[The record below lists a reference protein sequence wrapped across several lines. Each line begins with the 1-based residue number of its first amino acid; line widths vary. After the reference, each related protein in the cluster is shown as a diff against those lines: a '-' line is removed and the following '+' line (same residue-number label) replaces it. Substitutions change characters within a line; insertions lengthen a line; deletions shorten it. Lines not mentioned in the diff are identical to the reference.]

1 MKISDRRTLPR
12 GGLSVPVFGL
22 GGAQLGG
29 LYRAMSDDDASALLD
44 GAWDLGVRH
53 FDTAPYYGY
62 TRSEHRLGA
71 ALAQRPRGEFVL
83 STKVG
88 RLMRPAT
95 ASSPGDDAWVDPLP
109 FRPHYDYTHD
119 GVMRS
124 LDESLQRLGV
134 TQVDMLYVHDIG
146 TATHNELHGLYWQQL
161 TDGGGFRA
169 LESLRRSG
177 VARAVGL
184 GVNEWQAVHASMRE
198 FDLDCAMLAGRYT
211 LLEQESLAPLLDDC
225 LARGTAIVVAGPFNS
240 GVLAGG
246 STFNYATASPA
257 VLERVRGLQ
266 AVCAEFDVPLPAAA
280 LQFPLAH
287 PAVVSCVAGAHSE
300 TELRQVSAWLETPI
314 PQRFWR
320 ALNQRGLIDGRAPLP
335 TE

>member
-1 MKISDRRTLPR
+1 MKITDRRTLPR

-29 LYRAMSDDDASALLD
+29 LYRAMSDDDASALLA
-44 GAWDLGVRH
+44 GAWHRGVRH

-62 TRSEHRLGA
+62 TRSERRVGA
-71 ALAQRPRGEFVL
+71 ALAQRPRDEFIL
-83 STKVG
+83 STKAG
-88 RLMRPAT
+88 RLMRPGK
-95 ASSPGDDAWVDPLP
+95 ASIPGDDAWIDPLP
-109 FRPHYDYTHD
+109 FRPHFDYTHD

-124 LDESLQRLGV
+124 LDESLQRLGL
-134 TQVDMLYVHDIG
+134 THVDMLYVHDIG
-146 TATHNELHGLYWQQL
+146 TATHGELHDFYWQQL
-161 TDGGGFRA
+161 TTGGGFRA

-177 VARAVGL
+177 AVRAVGL

-246 STFNYATASPA
+246 RTFNYATASPA

-287 PAVVSCVAGAHSE
+287 PAVVSCVAGAHNE
-300 TELRQVSAWLETPI
+300 AELHEVIAWLETPI
-314 PQRFWR
+314 PQRFWQ